1 MIKLKVIIIKWLTI
15 LLIGGILAIAD
26 IGLINL
32 MSDIKLNI
40 VETYVASHDIMPRT
54 CISEE
59 DLELIKVPNAYI
71 DEKAFIKK
79 EEIVGKYTEIQ
90 GMIPKG
96 SLFYKSMLASQEELS
111 DYPATKLLERQIA
124 YSLAVNIIELSG
136 NTIVEN
142 QRVDIYVTLLG
153 KDNMPIVDKLV
164 SNARVLSIHDSKG
177 YNVTHPKSTKIPNV
191 IVLAV
196 DENSVEYLA
205 KAEKIGTIKL
215 LASSE
220 SYDQEEA
227 QLNDT
232 SILIDYL
239 TESIE

>member
-1 MIKLKVIIIKWLTI
+1 MKLKLVIIKWLT
-15 LLIGGILAIAD
+15 LFLIGGILAIAD
-26 IGLINL
+26 IALINL

-54 CISEE
+54 CINEE
-59 DLELIKVPNAYI
+59 DLQTIKVPNVYL
-71 DEKAFIKK
+71 DDKAFIDK
-79 EEIVGKYTEIQ
+79 EDIIGKYTEIQ

-96 SLFYKSMLASQEELS
+96 SLFYKSMLANQEDLA
-111 DYPATKLLERQIA
+111 DYPATKLLEGQIA
-124 YSLAVNIIELSG
+124 YSLTVNIIELSG
-136 NTIVEN
+136 NTIVED
-142 QRVDIYVTLLG
+142 QRVDVYVTLLG
-153 KDNMPIVDKLV
+153 KDNIPIVDKLI

-191 IVLAV
+191 IVLAI

-220 SYDQEEA
+220 SYNQEEA
-227 QLNDT
+227 QLNENST
-232 SILIDYL
+232 VIEYL
-239 TESIE
+239 TDSIE